1 MAQSPQFSD
10 RQKTY
15 DKLEQIARMIIEDE
29 QCFSLKDMAVR
40 GSDLIRLGI
49 GQGPEIGR
57 ILNELLEAVID
68 GRVAN
73 DKDAL
78 LELAMKTAAA
88 PAKTVKSAQKLL
100 IFHKF
105 GYII

>member
-88 PAKTVKSAQKLL
+88 PAKKR
-100 IFHKF
+100 
-105 GYII
+105 

>member
-57 ILNELLEAVID
+57 ILNELRSSHRRQ
-68 GRVAN
+68 GSQR
-73 DKDAL
+73 
-78 LELAMKTAAA
+78 
-88 PAKTVKSAQKLL
+88 
-100 IFHKF
+100 
-105 GYII
+105 